1 MLDSLDMKTK
11 VDPVAECLK
20 NFTAAEKAQIL
31 AGTFKYSPFTRK
43 MSVCPPRNEA
53 AVKVRHEA
61 MLDHCKRIAKI
72 ASAYKLS
79 AAQTDQVANVFRT
92 ACLDWKAPLHAAA
105 IPQIDAT
112 LGRFCKMAAK
122 GWR

>member
-1 MLDSLDMKTK
+1 MKTK
-11 VDPVAECLK
+11 VDPIAECLK
-20 NFTAAEKAQIL
+20 NFTESDKAQIL
-31 AGTFKYSPFTRK
+31 AGTFKWSAFTRK

-61 MLDHCKRIAKI
+61 MLGHCRRIAKI

-79 AAQTDQVANVFRT
+79 AAQIDQVANVFRT
-92 ACLDWKAPLHAAA
+92 HCLDRKAPLHAAA
-105 IPQIDAT
+105 IPQIDAAI
-112 LGRFCKMAAK
+112 GRLCKMAAK